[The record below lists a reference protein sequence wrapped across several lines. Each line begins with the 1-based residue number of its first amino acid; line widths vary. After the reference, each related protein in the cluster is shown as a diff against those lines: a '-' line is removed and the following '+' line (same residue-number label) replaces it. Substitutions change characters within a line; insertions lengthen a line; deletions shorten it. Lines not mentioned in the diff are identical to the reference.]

1 MLVSLFSGED
11 SESCFLV
18 TMSTWLELGDSRE
31 ASLIACSESQSK
43 HSTHFTDPTYRTSH
57 IIKIIVTCQGADCSK
72 LYNESAT
79 PCSTGDWC
87 LRWRDSI
94 TKIHSTIWHSSWGV
108 KSWELMTYFKIVLSY
123 RKKSYSSTLHDL
135 SSLPAPT
142 KRKYKILTWQ
152 QPLSCIYCKSQQ
164 RALAWPPFLYSYSS
178 PWCK

>member
-1 MLVSLFSGED
+1 MDSEAFITQRKRLHYKTYHVMFVSLFSGED
-11 SESCFLV
+11 SDSCFLV
-18 TMSTWLELGDSRE
+18 IMSTWLELGDSRE
-31 ASLIACSESQSK
+31 ASLIACSESQSE

-72 LYNESAT
+72 FYNESTT

-123 RKKSYSSTLHDL
+123 RKKVIQVLCMTF
-135 SSLPAPT
+135 LPCLPLQS
-142 KRKYKILTWQ
+142 KNIKY
-152 QPLSCIYCKSQQ
+152 
-164 RALAWPPFLYSYSS
+164 
-178 PWCK
+178 